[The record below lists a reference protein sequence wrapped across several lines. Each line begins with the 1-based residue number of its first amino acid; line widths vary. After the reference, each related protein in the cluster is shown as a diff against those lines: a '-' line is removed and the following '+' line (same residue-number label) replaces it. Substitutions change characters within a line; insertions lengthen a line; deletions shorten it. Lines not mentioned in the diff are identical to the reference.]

1 MPRTTLG
8 YGTAMPS
15 VDSPNIPASLGD
27 TDSLFSG
34 LVRRSS
40 EGTETVDYLSAV
52 SSFGR
57 CVAAGPELPVLLHDA
72 CELAALV
79 IQADMLLIA
88 RLTADEK
95 QLAIQIASFNEERKV
110 IVQSPDAISAEPDI
124 SMAAFAMHS
133 ADVIQSDDIVAE
145 RRFTDLLLRRLQ
157 MGSGIFVPICSHNRA
172 FGALGLTRK
181 ATGSF
186 TSDETNFTTGVAQLL
201 ASYLAQNDAE
211 EETRSRQASMKATL
225 DSVQSLILS
234 LDEQGVVREMNAASV
249 RISGFRDRELRDR
262 PFWNTLI
269 VPGDSEK
276 VATVFRQ
283 TTRPGSNATFDADLL
298 SKEGQHRAVQWS
310 LRAVDAGENAPKT
323 YVLSGTDRTELRE
336 CTQELE
342 KYRKIAHGATEAADH
357 SSEESNRE
365 QPAPRP
371 SGAEK
376 RSSPRR
382 DFRYFQRIAPVVDG
396 HIPDND
402 EFIKV
407 VCLDISV
414 GGFSFVADQ
423 PPDYDE
429 LVISLGSP
437 PNDRKVIAKIV
448 RVVKTTVDGQR
459 SHQVGCQ
466 FVGRVKG

>member
-1 MPRTTLG
+1 MLS
-8 YGTAMPS
+8 A
-15 VDSPNIPASLGD
+15 DSPSIPTSPVD
-27 TDSLFSG
+27 TDALFSG
-34 LVRRSS
+34 LIRKSS

-52 SSFGR
+52 ASFGR

-88 RLTADEK
+88 QLAADAK
-95 QLAIQIASFNEERKV
+95 QLTLQIASFNEERKV

-133 ADVIQSDDIVAE
+133 ADVIQCDDIVAE

-186 TSDETNFTTGVAQLL
+186 TLDETNFTTGVAQLL

-211 EETRSRQASMKATL
+211 KEMRLRQASTKATL

-298 SKEGQHRAVQWS
+298 SKEGEHRAVQWS
-310 LRAVDAGENAPKT
+310 LRVVDADESSSRT

-336 CTQELE
+336 CSKELE
-342 KYRKIAHGATEAADH
+342 KYRKIAHGAAEAAEQ
-357 SSEESNRE
+357 SSGESNRE

-382 DFRYFQRIAPVVDG
+382 EFRYFQRIAPVVDG

-402 EFIKV
+402 EFTKV
-407 VCLDISV
+407 VCLDISA
-414 GGFSFVADQ
+414 GGFSFLAEK
-423 PPDYDE
+423 PPEYDE
-429 LVISLGSP
+429 LVISLGTP

-448 RVVKTTVDGQR
+448 RVAKTNVDGQR

-466 FVGRVKG
+466 FVGRVSD